1 MIYSKHS
8 GYSRSGIRLYPGGGG
23 KGGGG
28 GGSAPA
34 PDPVLIAAQIR
45 SMGIQ
50 DEAIKAVMSNSN
62 EMLPLQKEQ
71 TQFGLESSKTAYEQS
86 QDDRGWA
93 LARRGEMTG
102 VQDGMIK
109 DAADFNADG
118 RQEQL
123 AQKAGEDVAG
133 AVKASEGQ
141 LTRTMA
147 SRGINANSGA
157 ALSAMSGSALTG
169 AMAGASAV
177 NNTREAARKEGY
189 GLSDRAN
196 SALAGYSTQ
205 ASAATGAGAGFGT
218 AGLATANA
226 GAAGMNAGFGAAG
239 GMAGQMGSNA
249 TGMFGAQGSYK
260 NTQDQ
265 ISNQP
270 DPMMQLMGGA
280 AMKYAMSDVNQK
292 ESICATEPGSA
303 LEAVKALPVS
313 EWQYKED
320 SPAHDGGKRH
330 TGPMAQDVQRVVGEK
345 AAPGGK
351 MIDLISLNGLNMAA
365 TKDLNQKVDQLT
377 QQVKRLSVGG
387 VHRKESNV

>member
-1 MIYSKHS
+1 
-8 GYSRSGIRLYPGGGG
+8 
-23 KGGGG
+23 
-28 GGSAPA
+28 
-34 PDPVLIAAQIR
+34 LIAAQIR

-50 DEAIKAVMSNSN
+50 DEAIKTVVANSN

-71 TQFGLESSKTAYEQS
+71 TKFGLESAKTAYQQS

-133 AVKASEGQ
+133 AISTSQGQ
-141 LTRTMA
+141 LTRTLA

-157 ALSAMSGSALTG
+157 ALTAMNGSALTG

-205 ASAATGAGAGFGT
+205 ASASSGAGAGFG
-218 AGLATANA
+218 ASGVATANA
-226 GAAGMNAGFGAAG
+226 GATGMNAGFGTAG

-249 TGMFGAQGSYK
+249 AGMYGTQANYSIAQ
-260 NTQDQ
+260 NQAN
-265 ISNQP
+265 NQP

-280 AMKYAMSDVNQK
+280 AMKYAMSSDVNQK

-320 SPAHDGGKRH
+320 SPANDGGKRH

-365 TKDLNQKVDQLT
+365 TKDLNQKVEQLT
-377 QQVKRLSVGG
+377 HQVKRLSVGG